1 MNKPSA
7 FTMFYGHILTVTAL
21 GALTFYLG
29 WQWITV
35 DADVGWLCIPTFLAT
50 VSSRTAYNKA
60 RNYQLWKREWDS
72 MNGGTPGVKLTP
84 AQRRIVGTIAW
95 LAMAWVS
102 IAVVDD
108 PSAQIGVGL
117 FWLVSIG
124 ALAITI
130 IRWLL
135 RAATGGALWG
145 GKHVAVRV
153 RLPLPRQSATLEQ
166 AYAALPDFCHRLG
179 AADDS

>member
-35 DADVGWLCIPTFLAT
+35 DADVGWLCIPTLIAT
-50 VSSRTAYNKA
+50 ASSRTAYNKA
-60 RNYQLWKREWDS
+60 RSYQLWKREWDS
-72 MNGGTPGVKLTP
+72 MNGGTPGLKLTP
-84 AQRRIVGTIAW
+84 AQRRIVGTLAW

-102 IAVVDD
+102 VTVADD
-108 PSAQIGVGL
+108 PSAQVGVGL
-117 FWLVSIG
+117 FWLASLGVAII
-124 ALAITI
+124 AL

-135 RAATGGALWG
+135 CAATGGAQRG
-145 GKHVAVRV
+145 GKHIAVRV
-153 RLPLPRQSATLEQ
+153 CLPVARQSAALEQ
-166 AYAALPDFCHRLG
+166 AYQALPEHYWPLMERT
-179 AADDS
+179 

>member
-35 DADVGWLCIPTFLAT
+35 DADVGWLCIPAFLAT
-50 VSSRTAYNKA
+50 ISSRTAYNKA
-60 RNYQLWKREWDS
+60 RSYELWKREWDS
-72 MNGGTPGVKLTP
+72 MNGGGAAGVQLTP
-84 AQRRIVGTIAW
+84 TQRRIVGTIAW

-117 FWLVSIG
+117 FWLASIG
-124 ALAITI
+124 VAIITI

-135 RAATGGALWG
+135 RAATGGAQRG
-145 GKHVAVRV
+145 GKNVAVRV
-153 RLPLPRQSATLEQ
+153 CLPVARQSAPLQQ
-166 AYAALPDFCHRLG
+166 AYAAVPEHCRSLLG
-179 AADDS
+179 